1 MSTMTAPPP
10 PPSADPA
17 ATPDVTWR
25 DAVTPLGRASRRR
38 WTLCYVALMALLAAC
53 VVVDSIGLETNADAW
68 IPDPI
73 PLILFLAPAVV
84 LGMLRRGTRRITARD
99 HPDLDERDVATRNSA
114 YRIAFPLLGL
124 ATVAGLVLLATHLAP
139 PGEHYVQTRH
149 GWFVQSVELI
159 ALGGWIGLWAIF
171 LPTGVLAWR
180 EPDALEPESGGRG
193 LPEALRDGLLGF
205 ALAASV
211 VISLIPENE
220 TAGLWVFV
228 AALLLLGALAR
239 RAAGQPAIS
248 RLSRGELIALG
259 LWIGLIVLL
268 LLHNPDADSGGGG
281 GAQPPD
287 VQRTR

>member
-1 MSTMTAPPP
+1 MTAPPP

-53 VVVDSIGLETNADAW
+53 VVDDSIGLENPDAW

-211 VISLIPENE
+211 AISLIAEGDD
-220 TAGLWVFV
+220 GLWVFV
-228 AALLLLGALAR
+228 VALALLGALAR
-239 RAAGQPAIS
+239 RAAGQPAMS
-248 RLSRGELIALG
+248 RQRKWRVA
-259 LWIGLIVLL
+259 IGIVLIVLL
-268 LLHNPDADSGGGG
+268 WLAAVINAHSGGGS

>member
-1 MSTMTAPPP
+1 MSTMTAPP

-17 ATPDVTWR
+17 ATPVVTWR
-25 DAVTPLGRASRRR
+25 DAVTPLSRASRRR
-38 WTLCYVALMALLAAC
+38 WTLCYAALLALLAAC
-53 VVVDSIGLETNADAW
+53 VVDDSIGIEKNADAW
-68 IPDPI
+68 IHNPI
-73 PLILFLAPAVV
+73 PLILIFAPAVV
-84 LGMLRRGTRRITARD
+84 MGMLRRGTRRITARD
-99 HPDLDERDVATRNSA
+99 HPDLDERDVAARNSA

-139 PGEHYVQTRH
+139 PDEHYVQTRH
-149 GWFVQSVELI
+149 GWFVQSVEFI

-211 VISLIPENE
+211 AISLIAEGDD
-220 TAGLWVFV
+220 GLWVFV
-228 AALLLLGALAR
+228 VALALLGALAR
-239 RAAGQPAIS
+239 RAAGQPAMS
-248 RLSRGELIALG
+248 RQRRWRVA
-259 LWIGLIVLL
+259 IGIVLIVLIWL
-268 LLHNPDADSGGGG
+268 AAVINAHSGGGG
-281 GAQPPD
+281 GAQPPN